1 MASYNIPD
9 LTKHRKIL
17 LTSLQANKQIAK
29 SLPLVMP
36 LKDSYTI
43 TNRYQTLFDPF
54 IEQNLPHRG
63 IDFVPTENDTIFAP
77 GGGMVSEIREH
88 RGFGLTLKLEHT
100 EHIRTFYAH
109 LQKTLVTTGSQVK
122 RGMPIAIVGNSG
134 RSPGK
139 TLHYEIRYDGN
150 AINPEHYILYP
161 IKMD

>member
-1 MASYNIPD
+1 
-9 LTKHRKIL
+9 
-17 LTSLQANKQIAK
+17 
-29 SLPLVMP
+29 
-36 LKDSYTI
+36 
-43 TNRYQTLFDPF
+43 
-54 IEQNLPHRG
+54 
-63 IDFVPTENDTIFAP
+63 
-77 GGGMVSEIREH
+77 MVSEIREH